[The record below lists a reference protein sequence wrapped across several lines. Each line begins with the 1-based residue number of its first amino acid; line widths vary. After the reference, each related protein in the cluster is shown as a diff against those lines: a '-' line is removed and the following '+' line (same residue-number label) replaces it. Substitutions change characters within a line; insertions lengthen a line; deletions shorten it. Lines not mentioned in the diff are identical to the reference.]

1 METSAVFS
9 AAEYFDMQRVSML
22 FVWDELLE
30 GRTWLHEFSAEEQK
44 RQSEANKLIFEA
56 ALKI

>member
-1 METSAVFS
+1 
-9 AAEYFDMQRVSML
+9 MQRVSML

-30 GRTWLHEFSAEEQK
+30 GRTWLHEFSVEEQK
-44 RQSEANKLIFEA
+44 RQSEANQLIFEA